1 MGRDVHRILAVDADP
16 ASIALLNELLNP
28 ATFDLVTA
36 ASAEQALKLL
46 AEEKRPFDL
55 MVIDRMLPGMNG
67 AALLRRIRSFSRF
80 KDVPAVMQTTFAS
93 PLQVREGL
101 AAGAAYYLLKPLD
114 ADCLSAIIRGA
125 LNDVNERRSL
135 MQSSISGSGKLHLLR
150 EGEFEFRTLGEA
162 KSLALE
168 LSRICPEPDAAAIG
182 LMELM
187 VNAVEHGNLEI
198 SYDEK
203 SSLIRANRWH
213 AEVDRRLDL
222 ATYADRRARVRVTRT
237 TNLLR
242 FVVRD
247 DGPGFCWERYLRF
260 EPSRAFDPNGRG
272 IALAREMAFSSLR
285 YQDPGNVVTVEVPL
299 KAAS

>member
-125 LNDVNERRSL
+125 LNDVNERRCGNHGPTSPSYAASAL
-135 MQSSISGSGKLHLLR
+135 PSV
-150 EGEFEFRTLGEA
+150 RTLA
-162 KSLALE
+162 TRSIKSE
-168 LSRICPEPDAAAIG
+168 SRFAI
-182 LMELM
+182 
-187 VNAVEHGNLEI
+187 VRTR
-198 SYDEK
+198 
-203 SSLIRANRWH
+203 RANT
-213 AEVDRRLDL
+213 ACSCSRLG
-222 ATYADRRARVRVTRT
+222 R
-237 TNLLR
+237 
-242 FVVRD
+242 
-247 DGPGFCWERYLRF
+247 
-260 EPSRAFDPNGRG
+260 PS
-272 IALAREMAFSSLR
+272 
-285 YQDPGNVVTVEVPL
+285 
-299 KAAS
+299 